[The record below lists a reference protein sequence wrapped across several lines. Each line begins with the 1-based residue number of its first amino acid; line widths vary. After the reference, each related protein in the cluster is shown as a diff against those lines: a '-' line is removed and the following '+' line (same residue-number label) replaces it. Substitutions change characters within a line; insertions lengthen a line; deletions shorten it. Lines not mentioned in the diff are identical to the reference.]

1 MTAFVT
7 TGQSWLLAKRIVKHE
22 QPTDRDFQIMK
33 CNSFSEVKYH
43 QCVCSRE
50 QEVLKHLLI
59 LESRN
64 VSLYPTSLRPALTY
78 EESSKFVNYISSIFT
93 TASCQER
100 EKVKCHSLCTISS
113 VWRIAQMFTD
123 APFAVVLKSFFS
135 VLLDF
140 DGASKINYYSVRVKT
155 PLP

>member
-1 MTAFVT
+1 M
-7 TGQSWLLAKRIVKHE
+7 
-22 QPTDRDFQIMK
+22 
-33 CNSFSEVKYH
+33 
-43 QCVCSRE
+43 
-50 QEVLKHLLI
+50 
-59 LESRN
+59 
-64 VSLYPTSLRPALTY
+64 SLYPTSLRPALTY

-140 DGASKINYYSVRVKT
+140 DGASKSIIT
-155 PLP
+155 QFE